1 MQNTTLTRE
10 EPIGYD
16 TVDDLIH
23 KAQAGD
29 TTTLP
34 VIRHLLDQ
42 VPALWEDSRV
52 LAKHL
57 ERSWLITMSGKDV
70 LSQEILAREVQALR
84 RQLQGANPSPL
95 ESLLVDRIC
104 TCWLAVQHAE
114 LMTSKRLS
122 PQRCALSNVEENRL
136 DKTHR
141 RFLSAIRE
149 LARVR
154 KLLTPEQKLQINVG
168 AQQQTLFICDCRFL
182 T

>member
-1 MQNTTLTRE
+1 MLDNTLTRE
-10 EPIGYD
+10 EPMSHD
-16 TVDDLIH
+16 TIDDLVH

-70 LSQEILAREVQALR
+70 LSQEILEREVQALR

-95 ESLLVDRIC
+95 ESLLADRIC

-114 LMTSKRLS
+114 LIASKRLS

-136 DKTHR
+136 DKVHR

-168 AQQQTLFICDCRFL
+168 AQQHVVNMA
-182 T
+182 